1 MLSKEMFENRAR
13 FDNPWW
19 TSGRTADCF
28 EHTRPRLALD
38 EIYAQVTNWNLN
50 RATLIMGPRRVGK
63 TWLMQHLVGRLLAN
77 AFVPAQNII
86 FISVDVPIYQGS
98 GLEALVSAVAEING
112 LDVQSDRMVVLFDEI
127 QYLKDWEVHL
137 KTLVESYRNIR
148 FVASGSAATV
158 LQKGSYESGA
168 GRFSDFRLAPLSF
181 YEYVDLIGEKWRFS
195 NQTLKVEGSE
205 GIFPSVE
212 SLEWANG
219 LFLEYLN
226 YGGYP
231 ELVANRAVRENPV
244 QFVQRDIVDK
254 VLLRD
259 LPSLYHIEDVR
270 DLQSFFSYIA
280 FHSGAVQ
287 SWESMAQGTGLRK
300 AMITAFL
307 KYLEDAFLIVR
318 HDRVDITAK
327 SLQRATQ
334 FKVYLTNTSLRA
346 AMFQPV
352 EMPDDPYLGAMVETA
367 LSAQMGIGEE
377 RNAWRYANW
386 TSGRKQGEV
395 DFVRIHAG
403 TQRPDV
409 ALECKWSDGPFDH
422 PAELGS
428 AVGFCQKN
436 GLSRLWVTTRSQRGV
451 RRMGD
456 LELVYVPTALFA
468 YQLGAGGVFK

>member
-19 TSGRTADCF
+19 ASGRTADCF
-28 EHTRPRLALD
+28 EQSKPRLALD
-38 EIYAQVTNWNLN
+38 DVYAHVTNWNLN

-63 TWLMQHLVGRLLAN
+63 TWLMQHLVGRLLSKS
-77 AFVPAQNII
+77 FVPAHNIV
-86 FISVDVPIYQGS
+86 FISVDVPIYHGS
-98 GLEALVSAVAEING
+98 GLETLVFAAAKING

-181 YEYVDLIGEKWRFS
+181 HEYVELIGEKGRFES
-195 NQTLKVEGSE
+195 RPLKLDGDEYA
-205 GIFPSVE
+205 FPAVE
-212 SLEWANG
+212 SMEWVNG

-231 ELVANRAVRENPV
+231 ELVANRAVRTNPV

-280 FHSGAVQ
+280 FHSGTVQ
-287 SWESMAQGTGLRK
+287 SWESMAQSSGLRK
-300 AMITAFL
+300 AMIAAFL
-307 KYLEDAFLIVR
+307 KYLEDAFLVVR
-318 HDRVDITAK
+318 HNRVDISAR

-346 AMFQPV
+346 SMFQPV
-352 EMPDDPYLGAMVETA
+352 QNADDPYLGAMIETA

-377 RNAWRYANW
+377 RHAWRYANW

-395 DFVRIHAG
+395 DFVRINAG
-403 TQRPDV
+403 MQRPDI
-409 ALECKWSDGPFDH
+409 ALECKWSDGPYDH
-422 PAELGS
+422 PAELEG

-436 GLSRLWVTTRSQRGV
+436 GLKRLWVTTRSQTGF

-456 LELVYVPTALFA
+456 VELVYVPTALFA
-468 YQLGAGGVFK
+468 YQLGMYGVFK